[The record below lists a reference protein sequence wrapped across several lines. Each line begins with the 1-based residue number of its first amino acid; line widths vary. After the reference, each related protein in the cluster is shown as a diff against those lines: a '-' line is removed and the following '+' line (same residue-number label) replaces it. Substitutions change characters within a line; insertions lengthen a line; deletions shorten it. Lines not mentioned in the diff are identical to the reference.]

1 MNRLFKSQ
9 FGESSFTLY
18 FSRNYFRCRNMAGIE
33 SFRPPDLNNIL
44 EQQEL
49 NQLSVV
55 IREKIQNVF
64 NSRTVQFE
72 ELKVKHER
80 LSVASGKYFHL

>member
-1 MNRLFKSQ
+1 
-9 FGESSFTLY
+9 
-18 FSRNYFRCRNMAGIE
+18 MAGIE
-33 SFRPPDLNNIL
+33 NFRPPDLNNIL

-49 NQLSVV
+49 NQLSIV

-64 NSRTVQFE
+64 NSRTAQFE

-80 LSVASGKYFHL
+80 LSVASGKYFQSIMYLCI

>member
-1 MNRLFKSQ
+1 
-9 FGESSFTLY
+9 
-18 FSRNYFRCRNMAGIE
+18 MAGIE
-33 SFRPPDLNNIL
+33 SLRPPDLNNIL

>member
-1 MNRLFKSQ
+1 
-9 FGESSFTLY
+9 
-18 FSRNYFRCRNMAGIE
+18 MAGIE

-80 LSVASGKYFHL
+80 LSVGSGKYFQSNAPVVLNCEVKMF

>member
-1 MNRLFKSQ
+1 
-9 FGESSFTLY
+9 
-18 FSRNYFRCRNMAGIE
+18 MAGID
-33 SFRPPDLNNIL
+33 RPPDLNNIL

-80 LSVASGKYFHL
+80 LSVASGI